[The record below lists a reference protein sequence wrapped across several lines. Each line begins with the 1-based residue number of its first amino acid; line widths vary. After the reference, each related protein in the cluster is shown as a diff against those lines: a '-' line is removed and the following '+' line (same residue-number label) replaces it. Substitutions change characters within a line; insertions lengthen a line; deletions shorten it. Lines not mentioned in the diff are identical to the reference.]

1 MTSEQPAGQ
10 DPLASYRD
18 EIGPED
24 GMDPRKFLRKT
35 SRRVINRKALQLCA
49 QVREIL
55 DYVFAWECGDPL
67 LKGLMVTSVAPAPN
81 SSRLLVGVS
90 LPEELTDQDPAQVLE
105 RLNHA
110 RGRLR
115 SEVAAAI
122 HRKRVPELSFR
133 IDPPEAG

>member
-1 MTSEQPAGQ
+1 MNSEQPAGQ
-10 DPLASYRD
+10 DPLSSYRD

-35 SRRVINRKALQLCA
+35 ARRVTNRKALQLCA

-55 DYVFAWECGDPL
+55 DYVFAWECGDPF
-67 LKGLMVTSVAPAPN
+67 LKGLMVTAVAPAPN
-81 SSRLLVGVS
+81 ASRLLVSVS
-90 LPEELTDQDPAQVLE
+90 LPEELADQDPAQILE

-133 IDPPEAG
+133 IELPEAG

>member
-10 DPLASYRD
+10 DPLSAYRD
-18 EIGPED
+18 EIDPDD
-24 GMDPRKFLRKT
+24 GLDPRKFLRRT
-35 SRRVINRKALQLCA
+35 SGRVTNRKALQLCA
-49 QVREIL
+49 QVRDIL
-55 DYVFAWECGDPL
+55 DYVFVWDCGDRL
-67 LKGLMVTSVAPAPN
+67 LKGLMVASVVPAPN
-81 SSRLLVGVS
+81 ASRLLVTVC
-90 LPEELTDQDPAQVLE
+90 LPEDLQGRDPAQVLE

-133 IDPPEAG
+133 IAAPDVG